1 MSRPQ
6 ARLPGEPLPLYG
18 LPPGV
23 ECLRVTGGTR
33 RSVQTSR
40 ERKTGR
46 TVTSESA
53 ESALEHYHGAG
64 RLDVL
69 TFAPAESMQADYLLF
84 REPGSR
90 QRGPNPTMA
99 GTRVSAEILID
110 GVPARFAGYE
120 VPHLAVLLARRADH
134 AIGIISRDWPLAET
148 SLAAVTDLVSYESI
162 ELEDMRIVLRGAQIG
177 PAEEQ
182 VVIHR
187 GQPGDYVHTDG
198 TVWTWLERWRLA
210 AGAHL
215 RAYDLVESLM
225 VLLLSSAWPRSGG
238 QCSCGARLAS

>member
-1 MSRPQ
+1 
-6 ARLPGEPLPLYG
+6 
-18 LPPGV
+18 
-23 ECLRVTGGTR
+23 
-33 RSVQTSR
+33 
-40 ERKTGR
+40 
-46 TVTSESA
+46 VTSESA